1 MRITTSSQQLVI
13 TSLEMLF
20 IKLLN
25 CIWNLEATVK
35 AITVPLPVDC
45 NNFFSA
51 ACNNFFS
58 AASLNSLD
66 TKSFELLH
74 AHYTRSFGKLLRERQ
89 TYSL

>member
-1 MRITTSSQQLVI
+1 LLKELIQQIYLVLV
-13 TSLEMLF
+13 LEMLL

-51 ACNNFFS
+51 AN
-58 AASLNSLD
+58 LNSLD
-66 TKSFELLH
+66 IKSFELLN
-74 AHYTRSFGKLLRERQ
+74 AHIQDHFIRTIF
-89 TYSL
+89 